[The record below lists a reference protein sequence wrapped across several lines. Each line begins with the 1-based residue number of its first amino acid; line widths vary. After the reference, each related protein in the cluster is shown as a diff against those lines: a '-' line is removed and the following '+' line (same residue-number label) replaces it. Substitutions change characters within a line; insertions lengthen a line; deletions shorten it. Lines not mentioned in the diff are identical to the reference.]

1 MAKILLAYDGSEAAQ
16 RALTRAATLTKN
28 DGAELTVISVVP
40 VLQGAGRGGGIDPT
54 SGTEEHKKLLGE
66 ARSALDG
73 LGIRAQTV
81 EAVGHPAETICRV
94 AEEGG
99 FDTIVM
105 GSRGLN
111 VVERFLIGSVSDR
124 VIRQA
129 HCDVVVVR

>member
-1 MAKILLAYDGSEAAQ
+1 MAKILLAYDGSEASQ
-16 RALTRAATLTKN
+16 RALTRSATLTKN

-54 SGTEEHKKLLGE
+54 SGTEEHKKLLRD
-66 ARSALDG
+66 AHAALQA
-73 LGIRAQTV
+73 LGIKAETV

>member
-16 RALTRAATLTKN
+16 RALTRSAALTKN

-54 SGTEEHKKLLGE
+54 SGTEEHKRLLND
-66 ARSALDG
+66 ARAALDG
-73 LGIRAQTV
+73 LGVKAETV